1 MPLPF
6 WNRFKS
12 NPFFPGRNSIHNT
25 FLLFCI
31 VLHGCGNSPN
41 LQTAVPAAQSLPPP
55 TERTLEFAIKSD
67 RDNDKDRD
75 RHRVS
80 LSIFNDRGV
89 LVREVLRGAEYSPG
103 THRVTWDGLDSA
115 GNPAPAGTYT
125 WKQVSHPGFTSRY
138 ITHIGVNPPS
148 ESYHLWPGD
157 HTGVGTIAVD
167 ESGVYFGARLTEVP
181 PMVVKHSLD
190 GTQQLWTK
198 EQYYKGGRLK
208 RLAASQGKVYLLKD
222 EGAGD
227 SETHWIRA
235 VDAETGTPT
244 GNWQIA
250 EGGVQVADLDSYGNN
265 LAIALPD
272 LGEIRWLDP
281 ENPTTVLATV
291 RGLPG
296 VNAITAVSGDRQ
308 GTVFVH
314 TNGSILQV
322 DPVSGIQETKITG
335 LQGVVAIDRDH
346 RNGDLYLNETSK
358 GAQVWRYDRSF
369 TKLREYG
376 GERRPFGV
384 YQKELFGNIA
394 DVTADLNG
402 GFYTTEPGRYP
413 RQTSH
418 INSHDGSLIDTWFGG
433 LSYYL
438 VPSVDPEDPSII
450 WLTGHATQVV
460 KLKIDVDRQT
470 WDILEVYSF
479 AEPGDKLFVDNR
491 AIGSRWQPV
500 YRNNQLYLMAT
511 KRPAILR
518 VDRDR
523 GQLIPVSLTA
533 KVIHKPKQQLWRG
546 SGEKG
551 YPAPWVDAVRAQG
564 FTNLKKAPKY
574 FSWSD
579 RNENGLMDPD
589 EFEFYPKKFKWKF
602 VGEGVWDE
610 QFNYYL
616 PTRTPKPSEPQ
627 VAWYK
632 IPVIEWV
639 GSRSKIPIYNLETIE
654 LGAPIP
660 SEVDNSYWGREL
672 ARDAGGNT
680 YIVSQSHLTIHE
692 SLGGRWPANQ
702 NRVNRLIKWN
712 ETGELVG
719 LFSRKVFD
727 GNEKDSG
734 KLFYP
739 MHLRSG
745 PDNTMIAIDQDY
757 TPAAVYTEDGL
768 FIGPLL
774 DQRTAD
780 GLPDSVYE
788 ASHHQDFQGFALM
801 EFAGDRR
808 FWIGP
813 QTGGLPVYETLGWE
827 KIVTATGS
835 LAIDNPVEAFSLSG
849 TGLTGKLYGDLQ
861 ETSELGEFQF
871 PGIDIEPYRP
881 SPISEVAPDDFQMV
895 WQGQL
900 QAIFSE
906 EHQFYLYLPK
916 SKDSGQV
923 WIGEQLVF
931 DSSNASNPI
940 PKISLERGKKYP
952 IKVKWINRGGKPTLR
967 LIWTSTTLDP
977 EVIPPRVLYPK

>member
-1 MPLPF
+1 MI
-6 WNRFKS
+6 R
-12 NPFFPGRNSIHNT
+12 FFPGRNRTYGAI
-25 FLLFCI
+25 LLFC
-31 VLHGCGNSPN
+31 LGLYGCQNTPT
-41 LQTAVPAAQSLPPP
+41 LQTPVPAAQSLTTPQ
-55 TERTLEFAIKSD
+55 ERHLEFTLSSD
-67 RDNDKDRD
+67 RRL
-75 RHRVS
+75 S
-80 LSIFNDRGV
+80 LSIFDDRGT
-89 LVREVLRGAEYSPG
+89 LVRELLRGEWYAPG
-103 THRVTWDGLDSA
+103 THQVVWDGLDSS
-115 GNPAPAGTYT
+115 GNPAPAGKYT
-125 WKQVSHPGFTSRY
+125 WKQVNHPGFTSRY

-181 PMVVKHSLD
+181 PMVAKHSLD

-198 EQYYKGGRLK
+198 EQYYQGGRLK
-208 RLAASQGKVYLLKD
+208 RLAVSQGKVYLLKD

-235 VDAETGTPT
+235 VSAETGTPA
-244 GNWQIA
+244 GDWQIA
-250 EGGVQVADLDSYGNN
+250 DGGVQVADLDSYGEN

-308 GTVFVH
+308 GTVLVH
-314 TNGSILQV
+314 SNGSVLRV
-322 DPVSGIQETKITG
+322 DPVSGIQETTITG
-335 LQGVVAIDRDH
+335 LQGVVAIDLDH
-346 RNGDLYLNETSK
+346 RTGDLYLNETSK
-358 GAQVWRYDRSF
+358 GAQVWRYDRSL
-369 TKLREYG
+369 TKIREYG
-376 GERRPFGV
+376 AEQRPFGV

-418 INSHDGSLIDTWFGG
+418 INSADGSLIDSWFGG

-438 VPSVDPEDPSII
+438 VPSVDPQDPSII
-450 WLTGHATQVV
+450 WLTGHVPEVV
-460 KLKIDVDRQT
+460 KIKIDVDRRT

-500 YRNNQLYLMAT
+500 YRDNQLYLMAT

-523 GQLIPVSLTA
+523 GQLIPVSLTTQ
-533 KVIHKPKQQLWRG
+533 IIYDPNSDLWRG
-546 SGEKG
+546 SGEDG
-551 YPAPWVDAVRAQG
+551 FPAPWVNAARAQG
-564 FTNLKKAPKY
+564 FADLSQAPKY
-574 FSWSD
+574 FSWGD
-579 RNENGLMDPD
+579 RNENGMMDAE
-589 EFEFYPKKFKWKF
+589 EFQLYPPEFTWNF

-616 PTRTPKPSEPQ
+616 PTQHFGGSDPQ
-627 VAWYK
+627 VAWHK

-639 GSRSKIPIYNLETIE
+639 GSNSNIPIYNLEKTE

-660 SEVDNSYWGREL
+660 PEVNDFYWGRQL
-672 ARDAGGNT
+672 TRDDRGNI
-680 YIVSQSHLTIHE
+680 YIVSQSHLTVHE
-692 SLGGRWPANQ
+692 SLGGRWPSTQ

-727 GNEKDSG
+727 ANEKDSG

-739 MHLRSG
+739 MHVRSG
-745 PDNTMIAIDQDY
+745 PDNTIIVVDQDY

-774 DQRTAD
+774 DKPTAD
-780 GLPDSVYE
+780 GLPDSVYR

-801 EFAGDRR
+801 EFADGRR

-813 QTGGLPVYETLGWE
+813 QTGGLPVYETLGWDKLATE
-827 KIVTATGS
+827 TGS
-835 LAIDNPVEAFSLSG
+835 LIVDNPVKPLSLSG
-849 TGLTGKLYGDLQ
+849 TGLTGKLYNDGQ
-861 ETSELGEFQF
+861 GTSQLGEFQF
-871 PGIDIEPYRP
+871 PGMDIEHYRP
-881 SPISEVAPDDFQMV
+881 SPISEVDPDDFQMILE
-895 WQGQL
+895 GQL

-916 SKDSGQV
+916 PEDSGKI

-931 DSSNASNPI
+931 DSSSASNPV
-940 PKISLERGKKYP
+940 PKIFLESGKKYP
-952 IKVKWINRGGKPTLR
+952 IKVEWNNRGGKPTLR

-977 EVIPPRVLYPK
+977 EVIPARVLYPK